1 MSHNKIILTLVTL
14 FLSFGNLF
22 AKDYD
27 STHELPE
34 VKQPDKHRVFLRLTD
49 GYGTLYIPEKDYARN
64 EDVSAYAIRNTPIS
78 AFDLY
83 YFSQQIPKFDA
94 TSSGRELEYRY
105 QDKFRFLYE
114 TRNLVNVGK
123 PSSDDVYRTKFS
135 EKQNSI
141 GFGYFHPLTPNV
153 NLGVSLRHT
162 TVDQLTKTNIFS
174 QSLVSSGGFPSFVYS
189 ISPRDTEMAAK
200 GFVPGVHLEFK
211 PLRWFEIH
219 LGQQFYM
226 LKGTESRPTIFLA
239 SGGGAIAGGAIFE
252 SADVTYTGTKQ
263 NLDFVFRF
271 SSWFAT
277 KWGYSRERMLVRSSN
292 PLSFGSATS
301 VEDSVKYALWNGAQ
315 TQKFDLTAL
324 NLTFEFSKSFGE

>member
-49 GYGTLYIPEKDYARN
+49 GFGTLYIPEKDYTRN
-64 EDVSAYAIRNTPIS
+64 EDISGYAVRNTPIS
-78 AFDLY
+78 GFDLY
-83 YFSQQIPKFDA
+83 SFSQQIPKFDA
-94 TSSGRELEYRY
+94 TSSGRELEYRN
-105 QDKFRFLYE
+105 QDKFRFFYE

-123 PSSDDVYRTKFS
+123 PASDDVYRTKFS
-135 EKQNSI
+135 EKQNSV
-141 GFGYFHPLTPNV
+141 GFAYFHPLTPNFNV
-153 NLGVSLRHT
+153 GASLRYT
-162 TVDQLTKTNIFS
+162 TVDQLTKTNPFS
-174 QSLVSSGGFPSFVYS
+174 QSLVGNNFIYA
-189 ISPRDTEMAAK
+189 ISPRDAEMSAK

-226 LKGTESRPTIFLA
+226 LKGSESRPTIFLA
-239 SGGGAIAGGAIFE
+239 AGGGASAGGAIFE

-292 PLSFGSATS
+292 PLSIGSGFSAANS
-301 VEDSVKYALWNGAQ
+301 VSYALWNGAQ